1 MSAHTGETEVE
12 TIETPT
18 PPKLP
23 SPQNRREDDIIE
35 EDSNQDSE
43 EEDDD
48 SQEDETED
56 ESETHGN
63 YHYTY
68 ETDSDDPFSGDIEC
82 CLRNVINR
90 LSITETK
97 SDDRFITYFKLSF
110 IWMYKI
116 IRFRQ
121 IFNKFSDR

>member
-23 SPQNRREDDIIE
+23 SPPNRREDDIIE
-35 EDSNQDSE
+35 EDPDQDSE
-43 EEDDD
+43 EEDD
-48 SQEDETED
+48 SED
-56 ESETHGN
+56 ESEVSESENEGN

-82 CLRNVINR
+82 CLRNVMNTMI
-90 LSITETK
+90 
-97 SDDRFITYFKLSF
+97 YH
-110 IWMYKI
+110 
-116 IRFRQ
+116 
-121 IFNKFSDR
+121 

>member
-35 EDSNQDSE
+35 EDPDQDSE
-43 EEDDD
+43 EEDD
-48 SQEDETED
+48 SED
-56 ESETHGN
+56 ESEVSESENEGN

-82 CLRNVINR
+82 CLRNFMN
-90 LSITETK
+90 
-97 SDDRFITYFKLSF
+97 
-110 IWMYKI
+110 KI
-116 IRFRQ
+116 IYQ
-121 IFNKFSDR
+121 C

>member
-23 SPQNRREDDIIE
+23 SPQTRREDDIIE
-35 EDSNQDSE
+35 EDPDHGDSE
-43 EEDDD
+43 EDD
-48 SQEDETED
+48 SQEDADED
-56 ESETHGN
+56 DSEEDSEVEGN

-82 CLRNVINR
+82 CLRNVMEYYLIVNG
-90 LSITETK
+90 IP
-97 SDDRFITYFKLSF
+97 
-110 IWMYKI
+110 
-116 IRFRQ
+116 
-121 IFNKFSDR
+121 

>member
-35 EDSNQDSE
+35 EDSNQENSNQEDS

-48 SQEDETED
+48 SQEDESEV

-63 YHYTY
+63 YRYTY

-90 LSITETK
+90 LSITET
-97 SDDRFITYFKLSF
+97 
-110 IWMYKI
+110 
-116 IRFRQ
+116 IR
-121 IFNKFSDR
+121 